1 MKSKSVLYFYIISI
15 FLLANGALSNFI
27 FARLHLSIWRQLI
40 FALGLYF
47 MIREIKKI
55 GYSGLSAYVHKIRG
69 FFFVIVAFSLL
80 TIIIDQF
87 NVVRIAF
94 TWWAY
99 FSGLPFI
106 IFPFV
111 AGNCGWS
118 EKKFN
123 YFFIYLGIFQ
133 TVGLI
138 IDFFTGGIFT
148 NTFKVMAD
156 DTEHLIEM
164 GRYCFLAEAPT
175 TFGVYY
181 AICMMVC
188 MKEFLREQS
197 ASKKYVLLI
206 IAVSFLIGAWFTG
219 SRQIVF
225 VLGLVFSLSL
235 VYLLMFSRKGVTS
248 VLLLALTI
256 SVAAP
261 TVMSKL
267 YSDAAYEERY
277 SDDSVKED
285 MRYQWWREG
294 MQYCIFDFDIKRI
307 VIGEAVGYVHG
318 QKALPGERIGRH
330 FENSIW
336 TRMSETGIIG
346 IWLFIFPVL
355 IVLKNFKIRSFIDVL
370 TLSAMIGYLFVS
382 YVSPNG
388 EHQTSQMSL
397 YLAFG
402 LYLYSKFY
410 QNENVRI

>member
-15 FLLANGALSNFI
+15 FLLANGALSNYI
-27 FARLHLSIWRQLI
+27 FARLHLSIWRQLV

-55 GYSGLSAYVHKIRG
+55 NYSCLSAYIRKIRG
-69 FFFVIVAFSLL
+69 FFFVIVVFSLL

-94 TWWAY
+94 TLWAY

-111 AGNCGWS
+111 ARNCGWS
-118 EKKFN
+118 EKKLD
-123 YFFIYLGIFQ
+123 YFFISLGIFQ
-133 TVGLI
+133 TVGLV
-138 IDFFTGGIFT
+138 IDFSTGGIFT
-148 NTFKVMAD
+148 NSFKVMAD
-156 DTEHLIEM
+156 DAENLIEM

-181 AICMMVC
+181 ALCMIMC
-188 MKEFLREQS
+188 MKEFLREPS
-197 ASKKYVLLI
+197 VSRKYVLLI
-206 IAVSFLIGAWFTG
+206 IAVSFLVGAWFTG

-225 VLGLVFSLSL
+225 VLGLVFALSL
-235 VYLLMFSRKGVTS
+235 IYWLVSSRKGVIS
-248 VLLLALTI
+248 VLLLGLTI
-256 SVAAP
+256 SLAAP
-261 TVMSKL
+261 TVISKL
-267 YSDAAYEERY
+267 YSDSAYEERY
-277 SDDSVKED
+277 SEDSVKED
-285 MRYQWWREG
+285 IRYQWWREG
-294 MQYCIFDFDIKRI
+294 MQYCIFDLDIKRI
-307 VIGEAVGYVHG
+307 FIGEGVGYVHG

-346 IWLFIFPVL
+346 IWLFFSPIL
-355 IVLKNFKIRSFIDVL
+355 IVLKNFKIRSSIDVL
-370 TLSAMIGYLFVS
+370 TLSAMLGYLFVS

-397 YLAFG
+397 YLVFG
-402 LYLYSKFY
+402 LYLYRKFY
-410 QNENVRI
+410 QNKNVRI

>member
-15 FLLANGALSNFI
+15 FLFANGALSNFI
-27 FARLHLSIWRQLI
+27 FTRLHLNIWRQLI

-47 MIREIKKI
+47 MIREIKDI
-55 GYSGLSAYVHKIRG
+55 GYSSLTAYVHKIKG
-69 FFFVIVAFSLL
+69 FFFIIVAFSLL

-87 NVVRIAF
+87 NVIRIAF

-111 AGNCGWS
+111 ARNCGWS
-118 EKKFN
+118 EKKLN
-123 YFFIYLGIFQ
+123 YFFISLGLFQ

-138 IDFFTGGIFT
+138 VDFFTGGIFT
-148 NTFKVMAD
+148 NTFKVMTD
-156 DTEHLIEM
+156 NTEHLIE
-164 GRYCFLAEAPT
+164 GARYCFLAEAPT
-175 TFGVYY
+175 TFGLYY
-181 AICMMVC
+181 AICMMFC
-188 MKEFLREQS
+188 MKEFSREQS
-197 ASKKYVLLI
+197 VLGKYVLLV
-206 IAVSFLIGAWFTG
+206 IASSFLIGAWFTG

-225 VLGLVFSLSL
+225 VLGLVFALL
-235 VYLLMFSRKGVTS
+235 LIYLLIFSRKGVSS
-248 VLLLALTI
+248 VLLLGLTI
-256 SVAAP
+256 SLAAP
-261 TVMSKL
+261 SVMAKL
-267 YSDAAYEERY
+267 YSDSAYEERY

-285 MRYQWWREG
+285 IRYQWWREG
-294 MQYCIFDFDIKRI
+294 MQYCIFDMDIKRI
-307 VIGEAVGYVHG
+307 VIGEGVGYVHG
-318 QKALPGERIGRH
+318 QKALPGERTGRH

-336 TRMSETGIIG
+336 TRMSETGIVG
-346 IWLFIFPVL
+346 IWLFIFPIL
-355 IVLKNFKIRSFIDVL
+355 IVLKNFKTRSFVDVL
-370 TLSAMIGYLFVS
+370 ALSAMIGYLFVS

>member
-15 FLLANGALSNFI
+15 FLLANGALSNSI

-55 GYSGLSAYVHKIRG
+55 GYSSLSAYVHKIRG
-69 FFFVIVAFSLL
+69 FFVVIVFFSLL

-87 NVVRIAF
+87 NIVRIAF

-111 AGNCGWS
+111 ARNCGWS
-118 EKKFN
+118 EKKLN
-123 YFFIYLGIFQ
+123 YFFISLGIFQ

-206 IAVSFLIGAWFTG
+206 IAISFLIGAWFTG

-225 VLGLVFSLSL
+225 VLGLVFALSL
-235 VYLLMFSRKGVTS
+235 IYLLMFSRKGVTS
-248 VLLLALTI
+248 VLLLGLTI
-256 SVAAP
+256 SLAAP
-261 TVMSKL
+261 TLMSKL
-267 YSDAAYEERY
+267 YSDSAYEERY

-285 MRYQWWREG
+285 IRYQWWREG

-307 VIGEAVGYVHG
+307 VIGEGVGYVHG
-318 QKALPGERIGRH
+318 QKALPGERTGRH

-346 IWLFIFPVL
+346 IWLFIFPIL

-402 LYLYSKFY
+402 LYLDSKFY